1 MCGCVSVLICLCG
14 CVCVWVCLC
23 ASEEKE
29 DEETEVVVHGEERE
43 KLVRTEINKIIYTH
57 ATVTMHICTIT
68 VAIVYLYTSLHPL
81 MWVIF

>member
-14 CVCVWVCLC
+14 FVCVWLCLC
-23 ASEEKE
+23 ASKKKE
-29 DEETEVVVHGEERE
+29 DGENEVIVHGEERE

-57 ATVTMHICTIT
+57 AIVTVHIYTVT

-81 MWVIF
+81 MSVIF